1 MAEPRCGNASYFGIL
16 SVFLPP
22 QLHIKMSSDTILVT
36 GACGQI
42 GSELVLA
49 LRKIYKNVIASDLKE
64 PLGELRDTGE
74 FIRLDVLYKNGL
86 QDCVNRFGVTQIYHL
101 AAILSA
107 TGEKNPEMAWR
118 INMKGLRNILDV
130 STEGGVK
137 KVFFPSTIAV
147 FGPTTPR
154 VNTPQYTVMEPNT
167 IYGISKQAGE
177 RWCDWYFQKKGLDV
191 RSLRYPGLISYKT
204 KAGGGTTDYAV
215 DIFFEAV
222 EKHKYECFLKEDTI
236 LPMMYMPDA
245 IRGTIMLMEEEARKI
260 SVRSGYNFSGLSFA
274 PKDLA
279 REIKKIIP
287 EFEVGYKPDFRQSIA
302 DSWPQS
308 IDDSVAHRDWGWEPE
323 FNLAKMTQDMIVNIE
338 AMHHEAV

>member
-1 MAEPRCGNASYFGIL
+1 MN
-16 SVFLPP
+16 
-22 QLHIKMSSDTILVT
+22 DTILVT

-42 GSELVLA
+42 GTELVLA

-64 PLGELRDTGE
+64 PIGELKDTGE
-74 FIRLDVLYKNGL
+74 FVRLDVLYKNGL
-86 QDCVNRFGVTQIYHL
+86 NDCVKRFKVTQIYHL
-101 AAILSA
+101 AAVLSA
-107 TGEKNPEMAWR
+107 TGERNPEMAWR

-130 STEGGVK
+130 CVENGIAK
-137 KVFFPSTIAV
+137 LFFPSTIAV

-154 VNTPQYTVMEPNT
+154 VNTPQFTVMEPNT

-222 EKHKYECFLKEDTI
+222 EKKQYTCFLKADTV

-245 IRGTIMLMEEEARKI
+245 IRGTIELMEAPSQKI
-260 SVRSGYNFSGLSFA
+260 STRSGYNFAGFSFSPA
-274 PKDLA
+274 ELA
-279 REIKKIIP
+279 TVIQTQMP
-287 EFEVGYKPDFRQSIA
+287 EFTISYAPDFRQQIA
-302 DSWPQS
+302 ESWPQS
-308 IDDSVAHRDWGWEPE
+308 IDDAVARQDWSWKPE
-323 FNLAKMTQDMIVNIE
+323 YSLTDMSEDMLRNIA
-338 AMHHEAV
+338 AMHTSV

>member
-1 MAEPRCGNASYFGIL
+1 MQNE
-16 SVFLPP
+16 
-22 QLHIKMSSDTILVT
+22 TILVT

-49 LRKIYKNVIASDLKE
+49 LRKIYNRVIATDLKD
-64 PLGELRDTGE
+64 PAPELKQSGE
-74 FIRLDVLYKNGL
+74 FMRLDVLYKNGL
-86 QDCVNRFGVTQIYHL
+86 SDCVKRFHVTQIYHL
-101 AAILSA
+101 AAVLSA
-107 TGEKNPEMAWR
+107 TGEKNPELAWR

-130 STEGGVK
+130 SVEAGVK

-147 FGPTTPR
+147 FGPTTPK

-177 RWCDWYFQKKGLDV
+177 RWCDWFFQKRGLDV

-215 DIFFEAV
+215 DIFFEAL
-222 EKHKYECFLKEDTI
+222 EKKSYSCFLKEDTT

-245 IRGTIMLMEEEARKI
+245 IRGTIMLMESEAGKI
-260 SVRSGYNFSGLSFA
+260 SVRSGYNFSGISFA
-274 PKDLA
+274 PKDIA
-279 REIKKIIP
+279 AEIKKIIP
-287 EFEVGYKPDFRQSIA
+287 DFNINYAPDFRQGIA

-308 IDDSVAHRDWGWEPE
+308 IDDSVARKDWNWNPE
-323 FNLAKMTQDMIVNIE
+323 YNLSAVCTDMLHNIE
-338 AMHHEAV
+338 AMHAV

>member
-1 MAEPRCGNASYFGIL
+1 MEDA
-16 SVFLPP
+16 V
-22 QLHIKMSSDTILVT
+22 LVT
-36 GACGQI
+36 GASGQI
-42 GSELVLA
+42 GTELVLA
-49 LRKIYKNVIASDLKE
+49 LRKIYKNVIASDLKD
-64 PLGELRDTGE
+64 GSAELKEGGE

-86 QDCVNRFGVTQIYHL
+86 ADCVNRFNVKQIYHL

-130 STEGGVK
+130 CTENGVK
-137 KVFFPSTIAV
+137 KLFFPSTIAV
-147 FGPTTPR
+147 FGPSTPK

-191 RSLRYPGLISYKT
+191 RGLRYPGLVSYKT

-215 DIFFEAV
+215 DIYFEAV
-222 EKHKYECFLKEDTI
+222 ANKKYECFLKEDTT

-245 IRGTIMLMEEEARKI
+245 IRGTIALMEAPANKI
-260 SVRSGYNFSGLSFA
+260 TVRSGYNFSGISIA
-274 PKDLA
+274 PKDVA
-279 REIKKIIP
+279 AEIKKIIP
-287 EFEVGYKPDFRQSIA
+287 EFNISYKPDFRQNIA

-308 IDDSVAHRDWGWEPE
+308 IDDSYARHDWNWKPE
-323 FNLAKMTQDMIVNIE
+323 YDLAKMTRDMLENIAKME
-338 AMHHEAV
+338 PQLH

>member
-1 MAEPRCGNASYFGIL
+1 M
-16 SVFLPP
+16 
-22 QLHIKMSSDTILVT
+22 KMENDTVLVT

-64 PLGELRDTGE
+64 PTAELKETGE
-74 FIRLDVLYKNGL
+74 FMRLDVLYKNGL
-86 QDCVNRFGVTQIYHL
+86 ADCVKRFNIKQIYHL

-130 STEGGVK
+130 STENGVK
-137 KVFFPSTIAV
+137 KLFFPSTIAV

-191 RSLRYPGLISYKT
+191 RSIRYPGLISYKT
-204 KAGGGTTDYAV
+204 RAGGGTTDYAV
-215 DIFFEAV
+215 DIYFEAV
-222 EKHKYECFLKEDTI
+222 ENKKYQCFLKGDTV

-245 IRGTIMLMEEEARKI
+245 IRGTIMLMEAEASKI
-260 SVRSGYNFSGLSFA
+260 TVRSGYNFSGMSFA
-274 PKDLA
+274 PADVA
-279 REIKKIIP
+279 NEIKKLMP
-287 EFEVGYKPDFRQSIA
+287 EFAITYQPDFRQPIA

-308 IDDSVAHRDWGWEPE
+308 IDDSVARHDWNWKPE
-323 FNLAKMTQDMIVNIE
+323 YDLPKMTKDMLEHIG
-338 AMHHEAV
+338 AMVGV